1 MVNVEKMVDMKQII
15 ARNPLVIFGFPE
27 CPWCQKAKRLLRP
40 WHPLFITVGPAERN
54 QLQRMTGKTS
64 VPQVYLKG
72 KLLGGFED
80 TSRKIMSGR
89 TRKTLNSIRGQRRNT
104 RKVSARNLFWQSSL
118 Q

>member
-1 MVNVEKMVDMKQII
+1 MDLKQI
-15 ARNPLVIFGFPE
+15 ATTKPLVIFGIPE

-40 WHPLFITVGPAERN
+40 WHPLFVVVGPAERN
-54 QLQRMTGKTS
+54 QLLAMTGKTS

-80 TSRKIMSGR
+80 TSRKIMTGR
-89 TRKTLNSIRGQRRNT
+89 TRKTLNSIRVHRNT
-104 RKVSARNLFWQSSL
+104 RKVSARNLFWKSSL

>member
-1 MVNVEKMVDMKQII
+1 MCKIENMNLQEI
-15 ARNPLVIFGFPE
+15 AVSNPLVIFGIPE